1 VTARTVARRC
11 VISSVPALAVFPCH
25 TLLPQAVITEDS
37 DLLPFGAPRVL
48 FKMGKDGR
56 GQEVQLRH
64 LPACEELSFLHWTD
78 DM

>member
-1 VTARTVARRC
+1 M
-11 VISSVPALAVFPCH
+11 SSILYPRSPS
-25 TLLPQAVITEDS
+25 PSQAVITEDS